1 MKTLFARLMRW
12 LLQVRQ
18 PERRQRPVRL
28 PAPPPPPPR
37 KVTNST
43 TTLVAI
49 SHKKPAPQ
57 FRRLVVVTFDDA
69 AMLTYILGDNRYC
82 LAYPF
87 TRDGYTRAMIAV
99 QRWHDADCNFDAQA
113 CVEMA
118 AKINELADELCEG
131 KGL

>member
-1 MKTLFARLMRW
+1 MKALFARLMRW

-18 PERRQRPVRL
+18 PERRQRPARR

-43 TTLVAI
+43 TTLAAAP
-49 SHKKPAPQ
+49 HKKPVQQ
-57 FRRLVVVTFDDA
+57 FRRLVVVKFTDV

-82 LAYPF
+82 LAYPL
-87 TRDGYTRAMIAV
+87 TKVGYTRAMIAV
-99 QRWHDADCNFDAQA
+99 QRWHDADCNFDVQA

-118 AKINELADELCEG
+118 ATINELADELCEG
-131 KGL
+131 KGF